1 MKEYKINPELEKCLP
16 PLSDM
21 EFEKLKTSIQTQG
34 YDEAKPIVLWK
45 EYPDTI
51 VDGHH
56 RYKICRELGI
66 EPSYVV
72 KSFESLD
79 KAILYTLHRQTEQR
93 NLSAA
98 QLVEIAE
105 QMIPLEEKIKMEEE
119 AKAHQANPSHDLKT
133 GKFTPVAAPESPTGE
148 TTKKV
153 AVKIAEKAGVSPRTV
168 YRVHNVKEKG
178 ASKVIELMSKGELA
192 AKAADDFVRI
202 VPSKEEQTKIVE
214 NGGVEAIKQT
224 VSQKVESASKLLSE
238 TPDWE
243 EESTEEGKQNQKMFW
258 NYNNWLVIRGMLDK
272 LFCPNCGC
280 TDLKLQCCGMSIE
293 DAAKIAHDK
302 TQAAIDETNAKRK
315 VIVDEQ

>member
-105 QMIPLEEKIKMEEE
+105 QMIPLEEKIKLEEE
-119 AKAHQANPSHDLKT
+119 AKAAQNVGRPKKEVGAQ
-133 GKFTPVAAPESPTGE
+133 ESPSSDR

-178 ASKVIELMSKGELA
+178 ASEVKELMSKGELS

-224 VSQKVESASKLLSE
+224 VSQKVEHALELLSE
-238 TPDWE
+238 KPAWE
-243 EESTEEGKQNQKMFW
+243 EESTEEGKRNQEMFW
-258 NYNNWLVIRGMLDK
+258 NYNNWLVIRGMLGK

-280 TDLKLQCCGMSIE
+280 VDLKLQCCGMSIE

-315 VIVDEQ
+315 VIADE

>member
-1 MKEYKINPELEKCLP
+1 MKDIINMGRKIKRSNNP
-16 PLSDM
+16 
-21 EFEKLKTSIQTQG
+21 KTL
-34 YDEAKPIVLWK
+34 A
-45 EYPDTI
+45 
-51 VDGHH
+51 
-56 RYKICRELGI
+56 RY
-66 EPSYVV
+66 
-72 KSFESLD
+72 
-79 KAILYTLHRQTEQR
+79 Q
-93 NLSAA
+93 A
-98 QLVEIAE
+98 QIDAWIAE
-105 QMIPLEEKIKMEEE
+105 LDADQARTQADILALEEKIKLEEE
-119 AKAHQANPSHDLKT
+119 AREAQSIAGGDRKSEEYK
-133 GKFTPVAAPESPTGE
+133 KSISAPESPSDS
-148 TTKKV
+148 KKV

-178 ASKVIELMSKGELA
+178 ASEVKELMSKGELS

-224 VSQKVESASKLLSE
+224 VSQKVEHALELLSE
-238 TPDWE
+238 KPAWE
-243 EESTEEGKQNQKMFW
+243 EESTEEGKRNQEMFW

-315 VIVDEQ
+315 VIADE

>member
-56 RYKICRELGI
+56 RYKICREFGV

-93 NLSAA
+93 NLTAA
-98 QLVEIAE
+98 QKTEIFE
-105 QMIPLEEKIKMEEE
+105 QILPLEEKIKLEEE
-119 AKAHQANPSHDLKT
+119 ARAAQNAGRPKKEVALPGIASSDESKRVAH
-133 GKFTPVAAPESPTGE
+133 
-148 TTKKV
+148 
-153 AVKIAEKAGVSPRTV
+153 KIAEKAGVSPATV
-168 YRVHNVKEKG
+168 YRVHAVHKNGAPEVK
-178 ASKVIELMSKGELA
+178 ELMSKGELS

-224 VSQKVESASKLLSE
+224 VSQKVEHVLELLNE
-238 TPDWE
+238 KPAWE
-243 EESTEEGKQNQKMFW
+243 EESTEEGKRNQEMFW

-315 VIVDEQ
+315 VIADE

>member
-21 EFEKLKTSIQTQG
+21 EFEKLKISIQTQG

-56 RYKICRELGI
+56 RYKICREFGV

-93 NLSAA
+93 NLTAA
-98 QLVEIAE
+98 QKTEIFE
-105 QMIPLEEKIKMEEE
+105 QILPLEEKIKLEEE
-119 AKAHQANPSHDLKT
+119 ARAAQLKGDNQYT
-133 GKFTPVAAPESPTGE
+133 KSLGLPGIPTLNES
-148 TTKKV
+148 KKV
-153 AVKIAEKAGVSPRTV
+153 AVKIAEKAGVSPATV
-168 YRVHNVKEKG
+168 YRVHAVHKNGAPEVK
-178 ASKVIELMSKGELA
+178 ELMSKGELS

-224 VSQKVESASKLLSE
+224 VSQKVEHALELLSE
-238 TPDWE
+238 KPAWE
-243 EESTEEGKQNQKMFW
+243 EESTEEGKHNQEMFW

-280 TDLKLQCCGMSIE
+280 VDLKLQCCGMSIE

-315 VIVDEQ
+315 VIADE